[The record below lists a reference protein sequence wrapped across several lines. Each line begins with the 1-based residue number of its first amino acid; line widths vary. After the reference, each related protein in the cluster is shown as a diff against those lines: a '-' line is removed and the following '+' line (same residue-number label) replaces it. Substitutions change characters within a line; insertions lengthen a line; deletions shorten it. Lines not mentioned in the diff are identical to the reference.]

1 MKLSYLKD
9 FNNLL
14 NPIKNLI
21 LICVKENRL
30 VDAEYSRRIFYFS
43 KVLYFSTK
51 KNPFKL
57 VKKSKRINIT
67 FFSDH

>member
-14 NPIKNLI
+14 NQIKNLI
-21 LICVKENRL
+21 LICIKENRL
-30 VDAEYSRRIFYFS
+30 VDVEFSRQIFYLS
-43 KVLYFSTK
+43 K

-57 VKKSKRINIT
+57 ANKSKCINIT
-67 FFSDH
+67 HF

>member
-21 LICVKENRL
+21 LIGVKENRL
-30 VDAEYSRRIFYFS
+30 VDAEYSRQI
-43 KVLYFSTK
+43 LYSRQK
-51 KNPFKL
+51 KI
-57 VKKSKRINIT
+57 VGRKK
-67 FFSDH
+67 

>member
-14 NPIKNLI
+14 NRIKNLI
-21 LICVKENRL
+21 LIYVKENRL
-30 VDAEYSRRIFYFS
+30 VVAEYSRRILYFS
-43 KVLYFSTK
+43 KVLHFYTK

-57 VKKSKRINIT
+57 AKKSKRINIT
-67 FFSDH
+67 HF

>member
-30 VDAEYSRRIFYFS
+30 ADAEYSKQNFYFS
-43 KVLYFSTK
+43 KVLYFYTK
-51 KNPFKL
+51 KIPSNL
-57 VKKSKRINIT
+57 QRNLNG
-67 FFSDH
+67 

>member
-1 MKLSYLKD
+1 MKLYLKD

-30 VDAEYSRRIFYFS
+30 VDVEYSRRIFYFF
-43 KVLYFSTK
+43 KVLHFCTK
-51 KNPFKL
+51 KNLQTCKE
-57 VKKSKRINIT
+57 T
-67 FFSDH
+67 